1 MSKGLRLFDMHCD
14 TAVEL
19 FRSGA
24 ELNDNNLHI
33 SLKKADVFDKYI
45 QLAAFFT
52 YPDLSDEEG
61 WEVFLAALD
70 NFKKQCTKYG
80 VKIIL
85 TAEELAEFDRSN
97 DKFAVILGIEDSRIL
112 SGKLERVAEMY
123 DLGIRVATLLWGGP
137 TCIGGSHDTDDGLTE
152 FGKAAVRE
160 MARVGIIPDIS
171 HASFKST
178 DEIMDICE
186 EMGVSPVATHMNS
199 YTERA
204 HTRNLTAERYIRL
217 TKLGGVAGIS
227 LCPPHL
233 TDTPQTSSSDDV
245 LRHILRYRLLNE
257 DGVGFG
263 CDYDGTNTPPDLAD
277 ISALPTMSHLLSK
290 NSLTEEQIH
299 RIYYGNVFDFMTKNL
314 PSGVE
319 K

>member
-1 MSKGLRLFDMHCD
+1 
-14 TAVEL
+14 
-19 FRSGA
+19 
-24 ELNDNNLHI
+24 
-33 SLKKADVFDKYI
+33 VFEKYI

-52 YPDLSDEEG
+52 YPEHSDEEG

-70 NFKKQCTKYG
+70 NFKKQCAKYG
-80 VKIIL
+80 VQIIK
-85 TAEELAEFDRSN
+85 TTEELAEFDKSEE
-97 DKFAVILGIEDSRIL
+97 KFAVILAVEDSRIL
-112 SGKLERVAEMY
+112 SGKLERVAELY
-123 DLGIRVATLLWGGP
+123 DLGIRVATLLWGGS

-160 MARVGIIPDIS
+160 MVAVGIIPDIS

-204 HTRNLTAERYIRL
+204 HTRNLTNERYIRL

-233 TDTPQTSSSDDV
+233 TDAHDKSSSNDV
-245 LRHILRYRLLNE
+245 LRHILQYRSLHR

-263 CDYDGTNTPPDLAD
+263 CDYDGTMPPGDLSD
-277 ISALPTMSHLLSK
+277 ISKLPKIAPMLKT
-290 NSLTEEQIH
+290 NELTDEEIS
-299 RIYYGNVFDFMTKNL
+299 RIYYGNVFNFMTNNL
-314 PSGVE
+314 PHGE